1 MITEIE
7 IFNVK
12 EKQSFEMRIGVN
24 LVTAVARVLG
34 TKNFIYDLWWGA
46 VNIAPR
52 IKSTGLA
59 SRRQIL

>member
-24 LVTAVARVLG
+24 LVTVVARVLG
-34 TKNFIYDLWWGA
+34 TKNFIYDLW
-46 VNIAPR
+46 
-52 IKSTGLA
+52 
-59 SRRQIL
+59 